1 MTNPDSFS
9 RQENDE
15 VQEELAAVVNDILEY
30 ESFTD
35 DAELLDVA
43 SLKMLCYTAPVLIPD
58 SEINSKIQSLSQ
70 KQRELFD
77 MVLSWAKKS
86 IKTKSVPDA
95 QPLEPLHIFLKGCA
109 SCGELFQMKVLYQ
122 SLTKTLSYG
131 NVSLDK
137 PKVLLMA
144 PTSVASINI
153 GGTTI
158 HTALNIFINQ
168 FGKKLSPLSD
178 KTGSSLRNKLYDLKV
193 IIIDE
198 ISNDFL
204 FHAH

>member
-35 DAELLDVA
+35 DAALLDVA
-43 SLKMLCYTAPVLIPD
+43 SLKMLCYTEPVLIPD

-86 IKTKSVPDA
+86 IKTKSMPDA
-95 QPLEPLHIFLKGCA
+95 QPLEPLHIFLKDCA
-109 SCGELFQMKVLYQ
+109 SCGELFLMKVLYQ

>member
-1 MTNPDSFS
+1 
-9 RQENDE
+9 
-15 VQEELAAVVNDILEY
+15 
-30 ESFTD
+30 
-35 DAELLDVA
+35 
-43 SLKMLCYTAPVLIPD
+43 MLCYTEPVLIPD

-86 IKTKSVPDA
+86 IKTKSMPDA
-95 QPLEPLHIFLKGCA
+95 QPLEPLHIFLKDCA
-109 SCGELFQMKVLYQ
+109 SCGELFLMKVLYQ
-122 SLTKTLSYG
+122 SLTKILSYG

-144 PTSVASINI
+144 PTSVAAINI
-153 GGTTI
+153 DGTTI

-178 KTGSSLRNKLYDLKV
+178 KTGSRLRNKLYDLKV

>member
-131 NVSLDK
+131 NVLLDK

>member
-1 MTNPDSFS
+1 
-9 RQENDE
+9 
-15 VQEELAAVVNDILEY
+15 
-30 ESFTD
+30 
-35 DAELLDVA
+35 
-43 SLKMLCYTAPVLIPD
+43 
-58 SEINSKIQSLSQ
+58 
-70 KQRELFD
+70 
-77 MVLSWAKKS
+77 MVLSWARKS
-86 IKTKSVPDA
+86 IKTKSMPDA

-109 SCGELFQMKVLYQ
+109 NCGKLFLMKVLYQ

-144 PTSVASINI
+144 PTSVAAINI
-153 GGTTI
+153 DGTTI

-168 FGKKLSPLSD
+168 FGKNLSPLSD

>member
-168 FGKKLSPLSD
+168 FGKNYHL
-178 KTGSSLRNKLYDLKV
+178 
-193 IIIDE
+193 
-198 ISNDFL
+198 
-204 FHAH
+204 

>member
-1 MTNPDSFS
+1 
-9 RQENDE
+9 
-15 VQEELAAVVNDILEY
+15 
-30 ESFTD
+30 
-35 DAELLDVA
+35 
-43 SLKMLCYTAPVLIPD
+43 MLCYTAPVLIPD